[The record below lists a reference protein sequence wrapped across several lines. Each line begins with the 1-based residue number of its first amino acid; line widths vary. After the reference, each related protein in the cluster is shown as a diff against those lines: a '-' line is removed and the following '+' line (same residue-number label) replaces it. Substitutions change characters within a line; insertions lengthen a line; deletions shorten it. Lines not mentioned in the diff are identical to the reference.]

1 MCKSH
6 DNIYEDN
13 KMIKCIKLEAL
24 ENWNYF
30 SITVIHNIFV
40 SKLCDYMQIK
50 QLKIYYEI
58 TQNKI
63 VSNIV

>member
-1 MCKSH
+1 MCKSY

-50 QLKIYYEI
+50 
-58 TQNKI
+58 
-63 VSNIV
+63 